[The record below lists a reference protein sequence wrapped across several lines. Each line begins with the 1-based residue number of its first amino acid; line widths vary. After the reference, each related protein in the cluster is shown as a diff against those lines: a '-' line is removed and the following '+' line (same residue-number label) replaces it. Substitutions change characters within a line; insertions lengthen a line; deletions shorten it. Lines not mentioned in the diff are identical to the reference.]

1 MQTSMVEECIEN
13 RGDKV
18 AAKYAGRFGLESS
31 FPGLWGLLSSHPSH
45 LTGAKGEGSGLVS
58 GGGGASSSAA
68 VVSETFHMPLR
79 VTIKDVSTP
88 TELAA
93 CVAALAAFAGEAEAG
108 RGPAAVVGIDAE
120 WKPFKG
126 SDEVNPVAVL
136 QIATV
141 HAVWLCDLIALDKME
156 HNDGGGASNH
166 AADSEGKEGK
176 EDAVGMTSSLADL
189 WHLLRTRFIVAG
201 FGLSGDLQRIYESY
215 PSIGRLGGSRRAN
228 ERLGVGEG
236 HESIGSI
243 GGGGIGCRLDRAVEL
258 QRVARALIAAH
269 PDLAAL

>member
-13 RGDKV
+13 RGDKT

-58 GGGGASSSAA
+58 GGGASSSAA
-68 VVSETFHMPLR
+68 VVSEIFHMPPR
-79 VTIKDVSTP
+79 VTIIDVSTP

-93 CVAALAAFAGEAEAG
+93 CIAALAAFAGEAEEG

-126 SDEVNPVAVL
+126 SDKVNPVALL

-141 HAVWLCDLIALDKME
+141 HTAWLCDLIALDKTE
-156 HNDGGGASNH
+156 RNDGGGTGNH
-166 AADSEGKEGK
+166 AANGEGK
-176 EDAVGMTSSLADL
+176 EDAVGMSSSLADL

-215 PSIGRLGGSRRAN
+215 PSIGHLGGSRRAN
-228 ERLGVGEG
+228 GRLGAGEG
-236 HESIGSI
+236 HESMGSM